1 MARKSRKAAIQAT
14 LDGRPLPQES
24 KGAQPVVWNV
34 GGYVRLS
41 VMETRDRKDSQALS
55 NQMELLRGFVAQ
67 KPDLKLCGLYADN
80 GETGT
85 NFDRSE
91 FQRMMADIRAGRINC
106 VVVKDLS
113 RFGRN
118 AMEAGDYLE
127 RVFPFLGVRFIS
139 IGDGFDSSE
148 PNAAYTLTVM
158 LRNLLNEVYSMDI
171 SRKSGSILRQK
182 QQRGEFIGAFAS
194 YGYLRDPGDVHK
206 IIVDPETAPIV
217 REIFRRAAEGEGVR
231 SILRWLNTEG
241 ILSPGTYRYQ
251 KGICLDKRFA
261 DGKPKPWGQ
270 MTVKNMLQSS
280 VYLGHMVQGRRRSEF
295 YAGIP
300 DHHLPPSEWTVVENT
315 HEPIIDQATFDR
327 VQAHIKAAKE
337 QYHANVGK
345 YDQLGSED
353 NIFQGLV
360 YCADC
365 GRPMV
370 RYKSVTCK
378 GTKLTYRYIC
388 PNYAN
393 LLQRSGCAYKYLPDE
408 DLKDVLG
415 RLIAQEAALAVDT
428 AALLEQKRDTGPTV
442 IDLKL
447 ARAKT
452 EWDSLVRLRERLMRD
467 FLAGVLNKEDHDR
480 MKQRYA
486 QEAADLERSIAQL
499 QKEQRREKRLLTT
512 CNPWLAAFRKH
523 KNKVELTRELTQ
535 ALVER
540 ITVYAE
546 NRVEIQLKYRD
557 ERAALLDDSVF
568 KNKEEMAS

>member
-24 KGAQPVVWNV
+24 KAAQPVVWNV

-452 EWDSLVRLRERLMRD
+452 EWDSLARLRERLMRD

-512 CNPWLAAFRKH
+512 RNPWLAAFRKH

-535 ALVER
+535 ALVDR
-540 ITVYAE
+540 ITIYAE

-557 ERAALLDDSVF
+557 ERAALLDDPAF